1 MVVERPA
8 FTIGIE
14 EEYLLVDPESRDLLR
29 DPPDRLMKECEEV
42 LGPQVGHEFLK
53 AQVEVGTKVSATVA
67 EARRDLVLLRR
78 GLRDVAERNGI
89 AYIAASTHPFADWA
103 DQQITEKARY
113 RMLAQD
119 LQAVARRLVICG
131 MHVHVG
137 IEDPEMRLDL
147 MNQVTYF
154 LPHILALST
163 SSPFWHGVE
172 TGLKSYRMS
181 VFYSLPRTGAPEQFS
196 SWGEYQRHVD
206 ALVGAGLIED
216 ATRLWWDIR
225 PSARY
230 PTIEVRIADIS
241 TRVDDGVTVAA
252 LFLSLL
258 GMLFRRRL
266 ENQRWR
272 SYSRML
278 VSENTW
284 RAQRYGVEESL
295 ADFGK
300 GTLVPFAELTDEI
313 IELVR
318 PDAVAFGCLAEVEH
332 ARDLVRDGT
341 SADRQIIAYRTA
353 IDAGASEDE
362 ALRAVVDHLIADTLV
377 GLD

>member
-14 EEYLLVDPESRDLLR
+14 EEYLLIDPETRDLLR
-29 DPPDRLMKECEEV
+29 DPPDRLMKQCEEV
-42 LGPQVGHEFLK
+42 LGPQVGHEFLR
-53 AQVEVGTKVSATVA
+53 AQVEVGTKVSKTVA
-67 EARRDLVLLRR
+67 EAREDLVMLRR

-113 RMLAQD
+113 QMLARD
-119 LQAVARRLVICG
+119 LQVVVRRLVICG

-137 IEDPEMRLDL
+137 VEDPEMRLDL

-154 LPHILALST
+154 LPHLLALST

-181 VFYSLPRTGAPEQFS
+181 VFYSLPRTGPPERFS

-206 ALVGAGLIED
+206 ALVGAGLIE
-216 ATRLWWDIR
+216 
-225 PSARY
+225 
-230 PTIEVRIADIS
+230 
-241 TRVDDGVTVAA
+241 VAA
-252 LFLSLL
+252 VFLSLL
-258 GMLFRRRL
+258 GMLYRRRT

-272 SYSRML
+272 SYANML

-284 RAQRYGVEESL
+284 RAQRYGVEGSL

-300 GTLVPFAELTDEI
+300 GTLVPFADLIEEI

-318 PDAVAFGCLAEVEH
+318 PDAEEFGCLAEVER

-341 SADRQIIAYRTA
+341 SADRQIAAFRAA
-353 IDAGASEDE
+353 IESGASEDD
-362 ALRAVVDHLIADTLV
+362 ALRSVVDHLVADTLV